1 MPGSVPRRPSSL
13 AALALL
19 ALLAAPSLAATVEP
33 IVVPAPDEGR
43 LLRMPDLHGDRIVFV
58 YAGDLWTVARTG
70 GTAVR
75 LTSDEGYEVMPRF
88 SPDGTRIAFTGE
100 YDGNPD
106 VFTIPAGGG
115 VPTRLTFHSAF
126 DQMVEWTPDGD
137 SILFRSPRSYSPRY
151 DRFFVVPARGGF
163 EQPLPLSSAGH
174 ASWSADGRLLA
185 FVSPTFDRRN
195 WKRYRGGNAPNVWLY
210 DVAARTSRNLTAEHP
225 GPDEWPMFHERTLYY
240 ASDRGGRTVNL
251 WALDLDRGTH
261 RQVTRFETFDV
272 KSPAIGPD
280 GIVFEN
286 GGWLWRIDLPTEKLA
301 RVPVVLP
308 ADLPG
313 ARAEFRDVSRWM
325 GGLDLAPNLKR
336 AVVEARGDL
345 FIVPTGEGE
354 PRNLTQSSGV
364 RERDPAWSPDGR
376 WIAFWSDASGE
387 YQLMLADPEGR
398 SAPRAVTKEP
408 GTYRYPPV
416 WSPDARKL
424 AWSDKTGRLWAL
436 TLATGKVTLVAKDDG
451 DDILDYEWSPDSRWI
466 VFARQTP
473 ALMRTVHLWSYDTG
487 RLERVGDG
495 MSDDFSPSFDP
506 AGRYLYFI
514 SLRRM
519 RPDPG
524 VFEQHMFLRAS
535 HRVYALA
542 LTTTTPSPLAP
553 RDDDDTAAP
562 FGAAAPLAAPDR
574 MRIDLAGLG
583 GRVVEFPAPSGR
595 LTRVRGVPGGFVV
608 TEQEEIPDEMGLGPV
623 NLHHYDLAS
632 RTLTRVLSDVDD
644 RFALSRDGGWV
655 LYQRDG
661 MAGIVETA
669 REHAVGE
676 GALAPQGL
684 VAQVEPRAEWRQIYE
699 EAVRTA
705 RDFFYDAELGGLRW
719 DVLAAR
725 YRALV
730 PHVAHRADLNYLIG
744 ELVGELSTSHT
755 YVNGGD
761 IVEPPGVDAG
771 LLGVDWALDA
781 TTGLYRFQR
790 IHRETD
796 WNAPEAPPL
805 AAPGL
810 AVQVGDLLLAV
821 NGRAV
826 RAPMNVY
833 EPFVGTVGQR
843 TVLTVGRSV
852 NDPAARQVTVI
863 PVASETNLRYATW
876 VRENRERVAR
886 ATDGRVGYVHIAT
899 TDFKGM
905 ARFAKE
911 WFPQVALEGV
921 IVDDRYNRGGL
932 IPWFMIE
939 TLGRTTWS
947 YSTNRDGYPWHTPRS
962 SFDGHRCLLINEYAG
977 SGGDMVAHFFRQ
989 RGLGPL
995 FGRTTGGSMA
1005 GLWRRT
1011 PFVDGDVV
1019 NIPDFAKYDDEG
1031 RWYAENEGVHP
1042 DVEVTNLPEDEALG
1056 RDPQLEHAIE
1066 WMREQ
1071 LRTRPVKRPAQPPFR
1086 KL

>member
-1 MPGSVPRRPSSL
+1 
-13 AALALL
+13 
-19 ALLAAPSLAATVEP
+19 
-33 IVVPAPDEGR
+33 
-43 LLRMPDLHGDRIVFV
+43 
-58 YAGDLWTVARTG
+58 
-70 GTAVR
+70 
-75 LTSDEGYEVMPRF
+75 
-88 SPDGTRIAFTGE
+88 
-100 YDGNPD
+100 
-106 VFTIPAGGG
+106 
-115 VPTRLTFHSAF
+115 
-126 DQMVEWTPDGD
+126 
-137 SILFRSPRSYSPRY
+137 
-151 DRFFVVPARGGF
+151 
-163 EQPLPLSSAGH
+163 
-174 ASWSADGRLLA
+174 
-185 FVSPTFDRRN
+185 
-195 WKRYRGGNAPNVWLY
+195 
-210 DVAARTSRNLTAEHP
+210 
-225 GPDEWPMFHERTLYY
+225 
-240 ASDRGGRTVNL
+240 
-251 WALDLDRGTH
+251 
-261 RQVTRFETFDV
+261 
-272 KSPAIGPD
+272 
-280 GIVFEN
+280 
-286 GGWLWRIDLPTEKLA
+286 
-301 RVPVVLP
+301 
-308 ADLPG
+308 
-313 ARAEFRDVSRWM
+313 
-325 GGLDLAPNLKR
+325 
-336 AVVEARGDL
+336 
-345 FIVPTGEGE
+345 
-354 PRNLTQSSGV
+354 
-364 RERDPAWSPDGR
+364 
-376 WIAFWSDASGE
+376 
-387 YQLMLADPEGR
+387 
-398 SAPRAVTKEP
+398 
-408 GTYRYPPV
+408 
-416 WSPDARKL
+416 
-424 AWSDKTGRLWAL
+424 
-436 TLATGKVTLVAKDDG
+436 DDG
-451 DDILDYEWSPDSRWI
+451 DDILEYEWSPDSRWV

-506 AGRYLYFI
+506 AGRSLYFI

-535 HRVYALA
+535 HRVNAIA
-542 LTTTTPSPLAP
+542 LTTTTVPTRAARRRRHRRSI
-553 RDDDDTAAP
+553 RSGGTARR
-562 FGAAAPLAAPDR
+562 PDR

-676 GALAPQGL
+676 GAHAPQGL

-725 YRALV
+725 CRALV

-939 TLGRTTWS
+939 RLGRTTWS

-962 SFDGHRCLLINEYAG
+962 SFDGHRCLLINEYVG
-977 SGGDMVAHFFRQ
+977 SGG
-989 RGLGPL
+989 
-995 FGRTTGGSMA
+995 
-1005 GLWRRT
+1005 
-1011 PFVDGDVV
+1011 
-1019 NIPDFAKYDDEG
+1019 
-1031 RWYAENEGVHP
+1031 
-1042 DVEVTNLPEDEALG
+1042 
-1056 RDPQLEHAIE
+1056 
-1066 WMREQ
+1066 
-1071 LRTRPVKRPAQPPFR
+1071 
-1086 KL
+1086 